1 MGNNYEN
8 SIHRMVCG
16 NARKTAEVKTP
27 KYLCKSCTKC
37 VDNRC
42 TFYNRPIITDYNR
55 CFNHSQYSPLTAS
68 FKEPENLAEPIEQ
81 EEKKVA

>member
-8 SIHRMVCG
+8 SFHRMVCG
-16 NARKTAEVKTP
+16 KAKKTEEVKTP
-27 KYLCKSCTKC
+27 KYLCQNCTKC

-55 CFNHSQYSPLTAS
+55 CFNHSHY
-68 FKEPENLAEPIEQ
+68 KPIAVALKTPDNSDEIIRE
-81 EEKKVA
+81 EEKQVA